1 MTANVSKA
9 AFAPSSEPAPA
20 RLSIGSGTWAW
31 LLLVLVAVLV
41 FTPLGALLYGSL
53 RTGSPGDPA
62 AVFSLD
68 SIRSVYGGLFNG
80 GWTQAATLG
89 SLSLAVPVMFIACA
103 IGAFLAW
110 AVARTDLPGR
120 RVFEVAF
127 LLPML
132 YSPLVGVIGW
142 SVLADPRGGLI
153 NLMWSDASGS
163 GQPLINIYSY
173 LGIVWV
179 MSCYFIPYAFVLNV
193 GTFRTM
199 DPSLEEAASMSG
211 ANLWHRVTRITLP
224 IMTGSLAAAALF
236 IFTLAL
242 EQFAIPGFLGS
253 HIRFST
259 LAYSIYLRTNGYP
272 ADLPGAAAAGT
283 LLILFAAV
291 GLYFYRRLTRRSE
304 RFITVSARGYK
315 PALTDLGRLRPAVLT
330 ACLLIFVASTLLPL
344 AAVILRSLMPVRT
357 SGGVNFQALTLANF
371 TGLFKAEDIMLGLRN
386 SLYLAAGTATVCAL
400 IGLVLSY
407 RMVRRK
413 SPQMA
418 LADYLIAMPV
428 GIPGTV
434 FGIGMLWAYVRT
446 PLYLTLWILLL
457 AFVTRYLVYGVR
469 TLGNGMMQID
479 KALEESASVAG
490 AGPLRTFL
498 FVNLPLL
505 KPAISSMWLLV
516 FMIVMREISASIIL
530 YGVESVTMPVL
541 TWSYLLDGAYGIA
554 SALSIVQLVIVGAI
568 VLLFRWAFG
577 SDVKS
582 RAVS

>member
-1 MTANVSKA
+1 M
-9 AFAPSSEPAPA
+9 
-20 RLSIGSGTWAW
+20 WAW
-31 LLLVLVAVLV
+31 LLLVLVAALV

-68 SIRSVYGGLFNG
+68 NIKSVYGGLFADS
-80 GWTQAATLG
+80 WTRAATLG
-89 SLSLAVPVMFIACA
+89 SLSLAVPVMIIACA

-110 AVARTDLPGR
+110 AVTRTDLRGR
-120 RVFEVAF
+120 RVFEIAF

-142 SVLADPRGGLI
+142 SVLADPRGGLV
-153 NLMWSDASGS
+153 NLMWTGLT
-163 GQPLINIYSY
+163 GVQEPLINVYSY

-199 DPSLEEAASMSG
+199 DPALEEAASMSG
-211 ANLWHRVTRITLP
+211 ANLWQRVTRITLP

-283 LLILFAAV
+283 LLILFAAI
-291 GLYFYRRLTRRSE
+291 GLYCYRRLTRRSE
-304 RFITVSARGYK
+304 KFITVSARGYK
-315 PALTDLGRLRPAVLT
+315 PALTDLGRLRPVVLS
-330 ACLLIFVASTLLPL
+330 ACVLIFIASTLLPL

-357 SGGVNFQALTLANF
+357 GGVDFQALTLANY
-371 TGLFKAEDIMLGLRN
+371 TSLFQAEDIMLGLRN
-386 SLYLAAGTATVCAL
+386 SVYLAAGTATACAL

-407 RMVRRK
+407 RMVRQK
-413 SPQMA
+413 SPQMT

-446 PLYLTLWILLL
+446 PLYLTLWILFL

-479 KALEESASVAG
+479 RALEESASVAG

-516 FMIVMREISASIIL
+516 FMIVMREISASVIL
-530 YGVESVTMPVL
+530 YGVDSVTMPVL

-554 SALSIVQLVIVGAI
+554 SALSIVQLVIVGVI

-577 SDVKS
+577 SEVKS

>member
-1 MTANVSKA
+1 MASNVSEA
-9 AFAPSSEPAPA
+9 RVEAPA
-20 RLSIGSGTWAW
+20 LPAARAGGSVWTWV
-31 LLLVLVAVLV
+31 LLIVVVALVLM
-41 FTPLGALLYGSL
+41 PLGALVYGAF
-53 RTGSPGDPA
+53 RTGSPGDPR
-62 AVFSLD
+62 AVFTADNLKT
-68 SIRSVYGGLFNG
+68 VYGGLFTG
-80 GWTQAATLG
+80 EWTQSATLG
-89 SLSLAVPVMFIACA
+89 SLALAIPVMFIACA
-103 IGAFLAW
+103 AGAFLAW

-120 RVFEVAF
+120 RGFEVAF

-142 SVLADPRGGLI
+142 SVLADPRGGLL
-153 NLMWSDASGS
+153 NTLWTMLTGS
-163 GQPLINIYSY
+163 TQPLINIYSY

-179 MSCYFIPYAFVLNV
+179 MSCYFVPYAFVLNV

-199 DPSLEEAASMSG
+199 DPSLEEAASISG

-253 HIRFST
+253 YIHFNT

-272 ADLPGAAAAGT
+272 IDLPGAAAAGT
-283 LLILFAAV
+283 LLIVFAGL
-291 GLYFYRRLTRRSE
+291 GLYCYRRLTKSSE
-304 RFITVSARGYK
+304 RFITVTARGYK
-315 PALTDLGRLRPAVLT
+315 PSVSALGRLRPVVLGICIVIFVSSTVLPLT
-330 ACLLIFVASTLLPL
+330 A
-344 AAVILRSLMPVRT
+344 VIMRALMPVRT
-357 SGGVNFQALTLANF
+357 GGLDFHLFDLDNF
-371 TGLFKAEDIMLGLRN
+371 TGLFKAEDILLGLRN
-386 SLYLAAGTATVCAL
+386 SLYLAAGTATLCAL
-400 IGLVLSY
+400 VGLVLSY
-407 RMVRRK
+407 RMVRQK

-457 AFVTRYLVYGVR
+457 AYVTRYLVYGVR
-469 TLGNGMMQID
+469 TLSNGVMQID
-479 KALEESASVAG
+479 KALEEAAAVAG
-490 AGPLRTFL
+490 AGPMRSFI

-505 KPAISSMWLLV
+505 KPALSSMWLLV
-516 FMIVMREISASIIL
+516 FMIVMREISASVIL
-530 YGVESVTMPVL
+530 YGVHSVTMPVL

-554 SALSIVQLVIVGAI
+554 SALSILQLLIVGAI

-577 SDVKS
+577 TDVKS